1 MNSLPMLLTL
11 AAQGRVSL
19 LLMSQLVQLESVWQ
33 ALVLRISKQTG
44 VRSVNSYSPPLA
56 LLTASVV

>member
-1 MNSLPMLLTL
+1 MNSLPMQLTL

-19 LLMSQLVQLESVWQ
+19 LLMSQLVQLESVWP
-33 ALVLRISKQTG
+33 ALVLRMSKQTG
-44 VRSVNSYSPPLA
+44 VLSVNFYSPPLV